1 MHYMSKELCISI
13 VVALLVLAVLLYLLF
28 TNLLAF
34 MIVVP
39 LLFVVLRILFPIAF
53 EDALELII
61 GNLILFSR
69 N

>member
-1 MHYMSKELCISI
+1 MSKELCISI

>member
-1 MHYMSKELCISI
+1 MSKELCISI

-39 LLFVVLRILFPIAF
+39 FLFVILTVLFPVAC

-61 GNLILFSR
+61 VNFVLFLR

>member
-1 MHYMSKELCISI
+1 MSKELCISI

-39 LLFVVLRILFPIAF
+39 LLFVVLRVLFPIAF